1 MKRKYFLYAFALTVL
16 PLQAQ
21 DIYKVEQF
29 SGEDLNGTARF
40 VGMGG
45 AMNAL
50 GADLSA
56 IGTNPA
62 SIGLFRRNDVS
73 LSGSVTTQPNA
84 LSLYNIDKSRAS
96 FDQLGFVYSTRI
108 GGSSIKYLRNTRYMS
123 SYLHCRSQRSSLR
136 KFDPYNSLIH

>member
-56 IGTNPA
+56 IGTTRHL
-62 SIGLFRRNDVS
+62 SVCFDVTMC
-73 LSGSVTTQPNA
+73 LCQVA
-84 LSLYNIDKSRAS
+84 
-96 FDQLGFVYSTRI
+96 
-108 GGSSIKYLRNTRYMS
+108 
-123 SYLHCRSQRSSLR
+123 
-136 KFDPYNSLIH
+136 

>member
-29 SGEDLNGTARF
+29 SGEDLNGTARG

-50 GADLSA
+50 GAE
-56 IGTNPA
+56 G
-62 SIGLFRRNDVS
+62 
-73 LSGSVTTQPNA
+73 
-84 LSLYNIDKSRAS
+84 
-96 FDQLGFVYSTRI
+96 
-108 GGSSIKYLRNTRYMS
+108 
-123 SYLHCRSQRSSLR
+123 
-136 KFDPYNSLIH
+136 

>member
-1 MKRKYFLYAFALTVL
+1 MCSARCEKTEPTANFEIYIFSMKRKYFLYAFALTVL

-84 LSLYNIDKSRAS
+84 LSLNNVDKSRAS
-96 FDQLGFVYSTRI
+96 FDQLGFV
-108 GGSSIKYLRNTRYMS
+108 
-123 SYLHCRSQRSSLR
+123 
-136 KFDPYNSLIH
+136 